1 MDRFMPGPL
10 TVILP
15 KHPDLPSVVT
25 AGLETVGVRLPRLPR
40 AQAFLEA
47 CDTPVPAPSANRSG
61 RPSPTSWTAVQ
72 QDLEGRI
79 DCILKGGRTEAGVES
94 TVVDCT
100 TDPVKVLRPGAIP
113 VEALRD
119 VLGTVQGTSNG
130 DEEALR
136 SPGTRHRHYAPS
148 AQVCLVEEPS
158 GAVPDPRHAYTGLT
172 SPPGAERFGQV
183 HLADDL
189 EAYAHDLFHIFRA
202 CDEQGI
208 AVIYAQTVPPT
219 GLGRALND
227 RLRRAAAG

>member
-1 MDRFMPGPL
+1 
-10 TVILP
+10 
-15 KHPDLPSVVT
+15 
-25 AGLETVGVRLPRLPR
+25 
-40 AQAFLEA
+40 
-47 CDTPVPAPSANRSG
+47 
-61 RPSPTSWTAVQ
+61 
-72 QDLEGRI
+72 
-79 DCILKGGRTEAGVES
+79 
-94 TVVDCT
+94 
-100 TDPVKVLRPGAIP
+100 
-113 VEALRD
+113 
-119 VLGTVQGTSNG
+119 VQGALNG